1 MKNWFYLLS
10 AVMLCLELGLGQ
22 IAKATEATAEVT
34 NVQAAKGMDGEVILS
49 ALQKSVQK
57 QNFVLYLTKGIAGQL
72 EPMQFSHGLVDG
84 HEYTRWLYLD
94 NAPSGYYTK
103 DDWIVYFSNGTEKM
117 SVGKGRLPGALP
129 RLLAVEAKRIINS
142 YQPVILGDIRAAGRS
157 ALGLKLMPRWND
169 RYSYVLAIDKKTFLP
184 LSVQV
189 FNPAYGRVE
198 SYSGVYLW
206 TGDEPSTDIK
216 LLAQNARDN
225 QEVTNNM
232 TSYVSFGWKISYIP
246 EGFKR
251 VFSAS
256 YALGNYGSEVEHVL
270 YSDGLA
276 DFSVYKLKTL
286 ESMEFPIVKQG
297 GTNLYRHRLSDYEII
312 VVGDLPFDTEKKIA
326 ESYVKQ

>member
-22 IAKATEATAEVT
+22 IAQATEATAEVT

-142 YQPVILGDIRAAGRS
+142 YQPVILGDIRAAGR
-157 ALGLKLMPRWND
+157 
-169 RYSYVLAIDKKTFLP
+169 
-184 LSVQV
+184 
-189 FNPAYGRVE
+189 
-198 SYSGVYLW
+198 
-206 TGDEPSTDIK
+206 
-216 LLAQNARDN
+216 
-225 QEVTNNM
+225 
-232 TSYVSFGWKISYIP
+232 
-246 EGFKR
+246 
-251 VFSAS
+251 
-256 YALGNYGSEVEHVL
+256 
-270 YSDGLA
+270 
-276 DFSVYKLKTL
+276 
-286 ESMEFPIVKQG
+286 
-297 GTNLYRHRLSDYEII
+297 
-312 VVGDLPFDTEKKIA
+312 
-326 ESYVKQ
+326 